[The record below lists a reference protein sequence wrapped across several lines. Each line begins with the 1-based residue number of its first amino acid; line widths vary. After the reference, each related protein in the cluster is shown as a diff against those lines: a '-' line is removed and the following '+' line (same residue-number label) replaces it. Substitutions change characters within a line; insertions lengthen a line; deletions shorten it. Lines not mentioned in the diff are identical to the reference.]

1 MSEVDR
7 ILNEALV
14 SYAACEPRPG
24 LAGRVLARVES
35 EAKARRRGWWA
46 VWACVAVAALACVVV
61 WPRAVE
67 PLQLMVR
74 APDVP
79 MDAMVVRRE
88 AAPVPVVKV
97 AVARPPREQRALV
110 TLARIDAD
118 TAQWLQR
125 SEKPLEVEPLAIR
138 PLQVEGLKTGE
149 ETR

>member
-1 MSEVDR
+1 MSEMDR
-7 ILNEALV
+7 LLDQALA

-24 LAGRVLARVES
+24 LTGRVLARVES
-35 EAKARRRGWWA
+35 EAKTRRPRWWGA
-46 VWACVAVAALACVVV
+46 WAFVAVSAVACVVV

-67 PLQLMVR
+67 PLQVLVR

-88 AAPVPVVKV
+88 AAPMPVVRV
-97 AVARPPREQRALV
+97 AVARRPREQRALV
-110 TLARIDAD
+110 TLARIDGD

-125 SEKPLEVEPLAIR
+125 SEKPLEVAPLAIR
-138 PLQVEGLKTGE
+138 PLQVEGLETGE